1 MSTTAATSTT
11 ATSITTA
18 SSHSDAGRRPTPVD
32 TAPLRQYTVGG
43 AVKVWAAAALP
54 MGVLSWGFAPWLAT
68 QLTGPG
74 ALVRALLTALTIGL
88 VWQFVLV
95 LVLVRREQGTLRW
108 PVVKDALWLHAPR
121 NPRTGRR
128 GGRLWWI
135 LLPLTLAFAAREA
148 LPKPPIPASRDFA
161 LFLQSQTGQDLLS
174 GNWYLFALLAAMGL
188 FNTVLGEELLF
199 RGWLLPRM
207 QAMLGGRGWLLNG
220 ALFAAYHLHVP
231 WAMPKALLH
240 TVLTAG
246 PTQRYRSA
254 WIGIAVHSSET
265 IVITAMVLALTLR

>member
-1 MSTTAATSTT
+1 MSTT
-11 ATSITTA
+11 ATSTTSSTTA
-18 SSHSDAGRRPTPVD
+18 SPSTTAGQRSTGGDATPV
-32 TAPLRQYTVGG
+32 RQYTVRGVLG
-43 AVKVWAAAALP
+43 VWAAAALP
-54 MGVLSWGFAPWLAT
+54 MGALSWGFAPWLAS
-68 QLTGPG
+68 QLSGPG

-108 PVVKDALWLHAPR
+108 RVVQDALWLHAPR

-148 LPKPPIPASRDFA
+148 LPKPPVPAARDLA
-161 LFLQSQTGQDLLS
+161 LFLESETGQDLLA
-174 GNWYLFALLAAMGL
+174 GNWTLFALMAVMGL

-207 QAMLGGRGWLLNG
+207 QSLLGGRGWLLNG

-231 WAMPKALLH
+231 WAMPRALLH

-265 IVITAMVLALTLR
+265 VVITALVLALTLR

>member
-1 MSTTAATSTT
+1 MRTTHDTRTTPRTTTAQHPTGIAT
-11 ATSITTA
+11 
-18 SSHSDAGRRPTPVD
+18 RPI
-32 TAPLRQYTVGG
+32 RQYTVAG

-54 MGVLSWGFAPWLAT
+54 MGALSWVFAPWLAS
-68 QLTGPG
+68 QLSGPG
-74 ALVRALLTALTIGL
+74 ALVRALLTALTVGL
-88 VWQFVLV
+88 AWQFALV
-95 LVLVRREQGTLRW
+95 VILVRREQGSLRW

-135 LLPLTLAFAAREA
+135 LLPLMLAFAAREA
-148 LPKPPIPASRDFA
+148 LPKPPVPVARD
-161 LFLQSQTGQDLLS
+161 LGVFLESEAGQDLLS
-174 GNWYLFALLAAMGL
+174 GNWYLFALVAAMGL

-207 QAMLGGRGWLLNG
+207 QTLLGGRGWILNG
-220 ALFAAYHLHVP
+220 ALFGAYHLHMP

-240 TVLTAG
+240 MVLTAY

-265 IVITAMVLALTLR
+265 VVITGLVLALTLR

>member
-1 MSTTAATSTT
+1 MSTTHRTST
-11 ATSITTA
+11 AARTTA
-18 SSHSDAGRRPTPVD
+18 AAPSTHSETKPI
-32 TAPLRQYTVGG
+32 RQYTVAG

-54 MGVLSWGFAPWLAT
+54 MGALSWAFAPWLAS
-68 QLTGPG
+68 QLSGPG
-74 ALVRALLTALTIGL
+74 ALFRALLTALTIGL
-88 VWQFVLV
+88 VWQFALV
-95 LVLVRREQGTLRW
+95 MILVRREQGTLRW

-121 NPRTGRR
+121 NPKTGRR
-128 GGRLWWI
+128 GGRLWWV

-148 LPKPPIPASRDFA
+148 LPKPPVPVARDLAVF
-161 LFLQSQTGQDLLS
+161 FESEVGQNLLS
-174 GNWYLFALLAAMGL
+174 GNWGLFALVAAMGL

-207 QAMLGGRGWLLNG
+207 QTLVGGRGWILNG
-220 ALFAAYHLHVP
+220 ALFGAYHLHIP

-240 TVLTAG
+240 MVLTAY

-265 IVITAMVLALTLR
+265 VVITALVLALTLR

>member
-1 MSTTAATSTT
+1 MSTTHRTRTAPRTTT
-11 ATSITTA
+11 AA
-18 SSHSDAGRRPTPVD
+18 PSSQPSTRIETKPI
-32 TAPLRQYTVGG
+32 RQYTVAG

-54 MGVLSWGFAPWLAT
+54 MGALSWAFAPWLAS
-68 QLTGPG
+68 QLSGPG
-74 ALVRALLTALTIGL
+74 ALFRALLTALTLGL

-95 LVLVRREQGTLRW
+95 MILVRREQGTLRW

-121 NPRTGRR
+121 NPKTGRR
-128 GGRLWWI
+128 GGRLWWV

-148 LPKPPIPASRDFA
+148 LPKPPVPVARDLAVF
-161 LFLQSQTGQDLLS
+161 FESEVGQNLLS
-174 GNWYLFALLAAMGL
+174 GNWGLFALVAAMGL

-207 QAMLGGRGWLLNG
+207 QHLLGGRGWILNG
-220 ALFAAYHLHVP
+220 ALFGAYHLHIP

-240 TVLTAG
+240 MVLTAY

-254 WIGIAVHSSET
+254 WIGIIVHSSET
-265 IVITAMVLALTLR
+265 IVITALVLALTLR